1 MGEIFHALEVL
12 NRSMKL
18 GLNGKQLLR
27 AEMGFKSA
35 LAMQGNP
42 DPGARQL
49 AGDPVALAE
58 QYELVATLKPR
69 AQKLSLNE
77 LSSLAGK
84 AITTP
89 RTKVAASTF
98 TKIDKAMAVKAPT
111 KAPTRA
117 PAKTPTKGT

>member
-18 GLNGKQLLR
+18 GLSGKELLR

-42 DPGARQL
+42 DPTTQRL
-49 AGDPVALAE
+49 AADPVALAE

-69 AQKLSLNE
+69 AEKLSLNE

-84 AITTP
+84 ASIDQALGGKAKASAPKATP
-89 RTKVAASTF
+89 KST
-98 TKIDKAMAVKAPT
+98 
-111 KAPTRA
+111 
-117 PAKTPTKGT
+117 